1 VKNYIFILP
10 VILLASCIGNEQQQ
24 KKNTDNALKVV
35 TEVSTNTGDTSC
47 YLRTIGDRNED
58 SSILQL
64 IVKNDVVT
72 GSLQYLPYQK
82 DARKGTLIGQKDG
95 DIINA
100 QWTYMQEGM
109 EDTLT
114 VSFKFK
120 EGALYQKPNIFKP
133 KLNHEVLDPRTD
145 YELKYEKMNCK

>member
-1 VKNYIFILP
+1 MKNHLILLP
-10 VILLASCIGNEQQQ
+10 AILLASCAGDDNRQ
-24 KKNTDNALKVV
+24 KDNTDDALKVV
-35 TEVSTNTGDTSC
+35 TEVSTNTADTSC
-47 YLRTIGDRNED
+47 YLRTIGEKNQD
-58 SSILQL
+58 SSKLQL
-64 IVKNDVVT
+64 IVKNDIVT

-82 DARKGTLIGQKDG
+82 DARKGTLSGKKEG

-100 QWTYMQEGM
+100 QWTYVQEGM

-145 YELKYEKMNCK
+145 YELKYDKVNCK